1 VNETD
6 WHGLRSRLTKE
17 LAAQR
22 MGDSGAN
29 QSTGSEIVSRARM
42 KCRLLVDF
50 DGTIASLD
58 TTDLLLERFAA
69 PAWRDIEE
77 DWKAGRIG
85 SRECMVRQIDL
96 VRASQMEMDEFVAG
110 IDIDPA
116 FPAFAHLCARL
127 GHSVTVVSDGLDRTV
142 EAVLRRHGLDL
153 PHYANHL
160 EWRSEDRWR
169 LTFPHA
175 SSDCRAL
182 SGTCKCKFLGTEPR
196 ELSIVIGDGRSDFCV
211 AGSADLVLAKTSL
224 LDHCIET
231 DLPHFAFADFA
242 EATEL
247 LAGWLE
253 ERTAA
258 QTAEPAQ
265 RAED

>member
-1 VNETD
+1 
-6 WHGLRSRLTKE
+6 
-17 LAAQR
+17 
-22 MGDSGAN
+22 
-29 QSTGSEIVSRARM
+29 M

-96 VRASQMEMDEFVAG
+96 VRASQAEMDEFVAG
-110 IDIDPA
+110 IEIDPV
-116 FPAFAHLCARL
+116 FPAFAQLCARL
-127 GHSVTVVSDGLDRTV
+127 GHSVAVVSDGLDRTV
-142 EAVLRRHGLDL
+142 DAVLKRYNLDL

-160 EWRSEDRWR
+160 EWSGDDRWR
-169 LTFPHA
+169 LTFPYA

-182 SGTCKCKFLGTEPR
+182 SGNCKCNFIAAEPR
-196 ELSIVIGDGRSDFCV
+196 ELSIVVGDGRSDFC
-211 AGSADLVLAKTSL
+211 AAANADLVLAKSSL
-224 LDHCIET
+224 LDHCVET

-242 EATEL
+242 EATEI
-247 LAGWLE
+247 LARWLQ
-253 ERTAA
+253 ERTATV
-258 QTAEPAQ
+258 TAEPMQ
-265 RAED
+265 SAED